1 MADQTVELEIQN
13 LPNNETEAGGS
24 RVSLICHR
32 GWTLGKKIAIV
43 GVAVSSAP
51 IVLPPLVLFS
61 ALCFVLSVPFGL
73 ALAGY
78 ACTGKLMRSL
88 LPVREDFKYDETPI
102 QEEVGEV
109 TGDGKPLSGND
120 KENGDVV
127 MELEK
132 HNEGEIKREIRK
144 DKEKEEEVEKT
155 EGDRHLVEEQQE
167 EKAREFNEDDKEKGG
182 DVGEIGEDK
191 EEVTGREGNVREIT
205 LTGREKEESLGSI
218 GKDSGV
224 EGSSE
229 HVKTEEEKA
238 DDAGEIGERG
248 LEVGRECGK
257 AQMVGI
263 IDGNEEEN
271 VVPEICTPEIEEV
284 SGYKKPLSDADGE
297 GAFAQPSAQIVQQA
311 DPDASQLSSEQEFAT
326 VERTLDVNGTREEN
340 PAEHPDIS
348 IKPTTIVPTE
358 MEIMKPAEEARA
370 HPSVT

>member
-1 MADQTVELEIQN
+1 MEWEIQN
-13 LPNNETEAGGS
+13 LPSNRTEAGGS
-24 RVSLICHR
+24 RLALICHR

-61 ALCFVLSVPFGL
+61 ALGFVLSVPFGL

-88 LPVREDFKYDETPI
+88 LPVLEDFKYGETPM
-102 QEEVGEV
+102 QEEIGEF
-109 TGDGKPLSGND
+109 TGDDKPVSGND
-120 KENGDVV
+120 KENGDDV

-132 HNEGEIKREIRK
+132 DKEEEIKREIRK

-155 EGDRHLVEEQQE
+155 EGDGHSVEEQQE

-182 DVGEIGEDK
+182 DVGEIEEDK
-191 EEVTGREGNVREIT
+191 EDVGGRGGDVREIT
-205 LTGREKEESLGSI
+205 LTDKEKEGSVSSCI

-224 EGSSE
+224 EGRSE
-229 HVKTEEEKA
+229 HVQNKEEKA
-238 DDAGEIGERG
+238 DDGGEAVERG
-248 LEVGRECGK
+248 LEVGGESDKPR
-257 AQMVGI
+257 MVGI

-297 GAFAQPSAQIVQQA
+297 SAFAQPSAQIVQQA

-326 VERTLDVNGTREEN
+326 VERTLDVNGTRKEDPTEQ
-340 PAEHPDIS
+340 PDIS
-348 IKPTTIVPTE
+348 IKTTTTVPTE
-358 MEIMKPAEEARA
+358 MEIMKPAEEVRA
-370 HPSVT
+370 HPSVK